1 MKINLPYST
10 LESSKNLKHNDRA
23 YANCLALYA
32 VDWYLKCLQFST
44 KPVQQDDWLL
54 KYISESATLEV
65 VGVGLLECIP
75 AIGDTVTA
83 QMPID
88 SQSNRVGYLFVRLN
102 DELTSAEI
110 IGFTPNYAEEVR
122 LDRLQ
127 STDDLIDRLCELES
141 PSEPIAVVKLQTW
154 FAGIFDSIWQEIAV
168 LSMTPAFR
176 SQPSLLSIKSIERS
190 RRIAIGD
197 LDNSSSIFLT
207 VGIQQVSAIDFDLY
221 LQIYPELPQ
230 TVLPI
235 GLKFSAIDDR
245 GNEIGSVRTK
255 EGDISGE
262 IVLESGKAGEKFSI
276 SIEFDGVKKTE
287 SFEI

>member
-1 MKINLPYST
+1 MKINLPYSI
-10 LESSKNLKHNDRA
+10 LESSKSLKHNDRA

-32 VDWYLKCLQFST
+32 GDWYLKCLQFST
-44 KPVQQDDWLL
+44 KLVQQGDWWL
-54 KYISESATLEV
+54 KYISESANLEV

-75 AIGDTVTA
+75 TIGNAVTA
-83 QMPID
+83 RMPID

-110 IGFTPNYAEEVR
+110 IGFTPNYAQEVR

-127 STDDLIDRLCELES
+127 STDDLIEYLCELES
-141 PSEPIAVVKLQTW
+141 PSEPIAVVKLQAW

-168 LSMTPAFR
+168 SSMTPAFR
-176 SQPSLLSIKSIERS
+176 SQASLLSLKSIERS
-190 RRIAIGD
+190 RRIVIGD
-197 LDNSSSIFLT
+197 RDNSYSIFLT
-207 VGIQQVSAIDFDLY
+207 VGIQQVSASDFDLY

-245 GNEIGSVRTK
+245 GDEIGSVRTK

-262 IVLESGKAGEKFSI
+262 IVLEGGKAGDKFRI
-276 SIEFDGVKKTE
+276 SIEFDGVEKTE